1 MNCHIREAGLYFG
14 FFFPP
19 IFLALLSRSLF
30 LVMPRGKKPLN
41 TEDISQ
47 AQPPVAAVDRMQAF
61 ILCFFSD
68 YGSCN

>member
-1 MNCHIREAGLYFG
+1 
-14 FFFPP
+14 
-19 IFLALLSRSLF
+19 
-30 LVMPRGKKPLN
+30 MPRGKKPLN

-47 AQPPVAAVDRMQAF
+47 AQQPVAAVDRMQAF